1 MAPSA
6 LGARALAVRARLAL
20 LVRAQAMAGKP
31 DATLVSLMKDAKAA
45 KLNNAGG
52 GHYNHCLFWTTM
64 GKDCGGAPSGELAA
78 KIDAAFGSFDDFKTQ
93 FGTAAAGVFGEG

>member
-52 GHYNHCLFWTTM
+52 GHYNHCL
-64 GKDCGGAPSGELAA
+64 CARAHLRPLPQEAP
-78 KIDAAFGSFDDFKTQ
+78 F
-93 FGTAAAGVFGEG
+93 

>member
-1 MAPSA
+1 M
-6 LGARALAVRARLAL
+6 RARLAL

-52 GHYNHCLFWTTM
+52 GHYNHCL
-64 GKDCGGAPSGELAA
+64 CARAHLRPLPQEAP
-78 KIDAAFGSFDDFKTQ
+78 F
-93 FGTAAAGVFGEG
+93 